1 MCDLAVRDTPGRGR
15 HEAGNST
22 VEFSLVS
29 VLLIGLFLGVL
40 QLGFVLHTRNVLV
53 ASAQEGAR
61 YGANADR
68 GPADAQ
74 ARTRQ
79 VVATALSG
87 AVAGRMTYVA
97 EQVVRDGLVTMEVTV
112 RGPLPLLF
120 LPVGPLALT
129 VRGHALE
136 EAR

>member
-1 MCDLAVRDTPGRGR
+1 MPRRAD
-15 HEAGNST
+15 EGNST

-29 VLLIGLFLGVL
+29 VLLVGLFLAVL

-68 GPADAQ
+68 GTGDAG
-74 ARTRQ
+74 ARTRE
-79 VVATALSG
+79 VVAGALSPT
-87 AVAGRMTYVA
+87 VADRMSYDA
-97 EQVVRDGLVTMEVTV
+97 RQVVRGGVLTVEVTV
-112 RGPLPLLF
+112 RGPLPLVF
-120 LPVGPLALT
+120 LPAGPLSVTA
-129 VRGHALE
+129 RGHALE

>member
-1 MCDLAVRDTPGRGR
+1 MGED
-15 HEAGNST
+15 GNST

-29 VLLIGLFLGVL
+29 VLLVGLFLAVL

-68 GPADAQ
+68 SPSEARD
-74 ARTRQ
+74 RTRE
-79 VVATALSG
+79 VVGTALSST
-87 AVAGRMTYVA
+87 VADRMTYDA
-97 EQVVRDGLVTMEVTV
+97 EQVVRNGVVTVEVTV
-112 RGPLPLLF
+112 RGPLPLVF
-120 LPVGPLALT
+120 LPAGPLSLT

-136 EAR
+136 ESR

>member
-1 MCDLAVRDTPGRGR
+1 MAAGRGPRDT
-15 HEAGNST
+15 GNST
-22 VEFSLVS
+22 VEFTLVS
-29 VLLIGLFLGVL
+29 VLVVGLFLAVL

-68 GPADAQ
+68 SPVDAEE
-74 ARTRQ
+74 RTRE
-79 VVATALSG
+79 VVETALS
-87 AVAGRMTYVA
+87 ASVAGRMRYDA
-97 EQVVRDGLVTMEVTV
+97 QQVVRGGALTVEVTV
-112 RGPLPLLF
+112 TGPLPLVF
-120 LPVGPLALT
+120 LPAGPMSLT

>member
-1 MCDLAVRDTPGRGR
+1 MGDD
-15 HEAGNST
+15 GNST

-29 VLLIGLFLGVL
+29 VLLVGLFLAVL

-68 GPADAQ
+68 DVTDARE
-74 ARTRQ
+74 RTRE
-79 VVATALSG
+79 VVGAALSG
-87 AVAGRMTYVA
+87 TVADRMSYDA
-97 EQVVRDGLVTMEVTV
+97 QEVVRGGVLTVEVTV
-112 RGPLPLLF
+112 RGPLPLVF
-120 LPVGPLALT
+120 LPAGPMSLT

-136 EAR
+136 ESR